1 MPKQAT
7 QSRREFLLLCAGV
20 ALATTAPQSA
30 PRCRHGTRGPG
41 EHPDPR
47 PGIDA
52 SKVLTHDQL
61 AENPDVIP
69 VFDKIREIPG
79 VVDGIRCQCGCADT
93 PGYYSLLS
101 CYEGEAMARHCRI
114 CQGQG
119 RMVYRLHQAG
129 KSLDEI
135 RHAVDVRYG

>member
-1 MPKQAT
+1 MQASH
-7 QSRREFLLLCAGV
+7 SRREFLLLCAGV
-20 ALATTAPQSA
+20 ALAAGVPQPA
-30 PRCRHGTRGPG
+30 RCGRAVKHGPG
-41 EHPDPR
+41 DHPDPR

-52 SKVLTHDQL
+52 SKVLTHEQL
-61 AENPDVIP
+61 AENPDVVP
-69 VFDKIREIPG
+69 VFDMVREIPG